1 MPVRHRLLEKTYIGR
16 ASERIA
22 MLLNGWDG
30 SMGENMRRN
39 YLVLVSV
46 FGLGLASTEA
56 MAQSFPTKPLR
67 AIVPFA
73 AGSATD
79 IVPRVVFEQVSA
91 QLSQS
96 IVVENRAGA
105 GGTTGAGMVAK
116 ADADGH
122 TMLANSSAHTIAP
135 ALYPNL
141 SYHPARD
148 FAAIA
153 ALGVSP
159 FILVVPPSS
168 GIKTA
173 RDLVAA
179 AKAKPGALNFASVG
193 IGSASHLSAERF
205 AASAGV
211 KAVHVP
217 FRGGPEAMTE
227 VMSGRI
233 DFFFVA
239 AGAALSHVR
248 DGKLTALAVNSAK
261 RSSTLPNVPTIR
273 ESGFDNADYPLWF
286 GLFAP
291 ARTPRDIIDRLHRET
306 STALQ
311 RLVVKDKLAALG
323 VDPMVLSPAEFDALV
338 ERDIANDAALV
349 KAIGLKAE

>member
-1 MPVRHRLLEKTYIGR
+1 
-16 ASERIA
+16 
-22 MLLNGWDG
+22 
-30 SMGENMRRN
+30 MGENMQRN
-39 YLVLVSV
+39 CLILISA
-46 FGLGLASTEA
+46 FGLGLASTQA
-56 MAQSFPTKPLR
+56 IAQSFPTKPLR

-73 AGSATD
+73 AGSASD
-79 IVPRVVFEQVSA
+79 IVPRVVFEQVSS
-91 QLSQS
+91 QLGQS

-105 GGTTGAGMVAK
+105 GGTTGAALVAK
-116 ADADGH
+116 ADPDGY
-122 TMLANSSAHTIAP
+122 TLLANSSAHTIAP
-135 ALYPNL
+135 ALYPHL
-141 SYHPARD
+141 SYRPAQD
-148 FAAIA
+148 FAAVA

-193 IGSASHLSAERF
+193 VGSASHLSAERF
-205 AASAGV
+205 AFSAGL

-227 VMSGRI
+227 VMAGRI
-233 DFFFVA
+233 DFYFVA

-261 RSSTLPNVPTIR
+261 RTSTLPNVPTLQ
-273 ESGFDNADYPLWF
+273 EAGFDNAENPLWF

-291 ARTPRDIIDRLHRET
+291 ARTPRNIIDRLHRET

-311 RLVVKDKLAALG
+311 RPAVKEKLAALG
-323 VDPMVLSPAEFDALV
+323 VDPMVLSPAEFDAQV
-338 ERDIANDAALV
+338 ERDIVKDAALV
-349 KAIGLKAE
+349 KAIGLKAD